1 MIKVKD
7 GQLRRLS
14 PLSGHY
20 RPPTKNFRAFVHSMK
35 ENGVDMSRVSIS
47 RSYAVLVGLEA
58 YVKTRKKFK
67 HGVEHVKEAE
77 TKVVH
82 PEEYER
88 KIEEQKDKSESAQKE
103 RQLLA
108 QEAERK
114 EAEKKQT
121 SFGRRLW
128 KRLSRGGGE
137 NDDLTPK
144 EREAAKQKRE
154 KWISKSGEDV
164 EDGIPPDGHRDS
176 APAS

>member
-1 MIKVKD
+1 
-7 GQLRRLS
+7 
-14 PLSGHY
+14 
-20 RPPTKNFRAFVHSMK
+20 MK

-77 TKVVH
+77 IKVVH

-88 KIEEQKDKSESAQKE
+88 KVEEQKDKSESAQRE

-114 EAEKKQT
+114 EVEKKQT

-137 NDDLTPK
+137 NDELTPK
-144 EREAAKQKRE
+144 EQESAKQKRK
-154 KWISKSGEDV
+154 KWLSKSGEDI
-164 EDGIPPDGHRDS
+164 EDGIPPDGHRES

>member
-1 MIKVKD
+1 
-7 GQLRRLS
+7 
-14 PLSGHY
+14 
-20 RPPTKNFRAFVHSMK
+20 
-35 ENGVDMSRVSIS
+35 MSRVSIS

-121 SFGRRLW
+121 GFGRRLW

-144 EREAAKQKRE
+144 EREAAKQKKK
-154 KWISKSGEDV
+154 KWISKSGQDV

>member
-1 MIKVKD
+1 
-7 GQLRRLS
+7 
-14 PLSGHY
+14 
-20 RPPTKNFRAFVHSMK
+20 MK

-88 KIEEQKDKSESAQKE
+88 KIEEQTDKSESAQKE
-103 RQLLA
+103 RQVLA
-108 QEAERK
+108 QEVERK
-114 EAEKKQT
+114 EAEKKHS

-128 KRLSRGGGE
+128 KRLSRGGDGHDE
-137 NDDLTPK
+137 LTPK
-144 EREAAKQKRE
+144 ERESAKQQKRK

-164 EDGIPPDGHRDS
+164 EDGIPPDGRRES